1 MVTALP
7 TSHPITQFVLVTGG
21 AGYIGSHTVVEL
33 LQGGFNVIIVDN
45 LTNSSK
51 VALQQVSK
59 ITGRNDFLF
68 YEADVTD
75 EPALAAIFARHSIVS
90 VIHFAGVKSVT
101 ESVSNPLKYYHIN
114 FQGTA
119 TLLKCMTAAG
129 CSNLI
134 FSSSA
139 TVYGHPEYVPI
150 DEKHPARP
158 INPYGRSK
166 YMAEELIRDYCAANP
181 TLNATILRYFNP
193 IGAHPSGLIGEDPR
207 GVPANLLPYITQV
220 LCGRLQQ
227 LSVYGSDYDTKDGS
241 GVRDFIHVVDLAK
254 GHISAMKSM
263 QKKRNSGCVIYNMG
277 TGTGYSVFE
286 MVRVMEEVS
295 GKPVPLKVQP
305 RRPGDSAVSV
315 AQATLVEREIG
326 WRTTLGL
333 KDMCQHA
340 WNWQCKNPL
349 GFSSVVD
356 ASSSSFGLDASAP
369 ALITMGSL
377 LILLGVSLGAS
388 VFVAPKT
395 RFPSIIIGFLAMSTV
410 IQILLWNVE
419 PETLYPQRIIVYII
433 SWVASGIAGA
443 LLLYYQPITTATF
456 SCAFC
461 GFLVGEWIMAFQT
474 GSLIKTTSI
483 RLVFLLTTTLIP
495 AIASFFSRAGD
506 SLLISTSAA
515 MTPFIVGLGID
526 LVGKFGLTEGLL
538 AFITVGTRGRII
550 TPQYIADTPKF
561 ILLGVTGFLGLSL
574 LLIHAFV
581 VKPAAKKEQK
591 IFYVT
596 V

>member
-1 MVTALP
+1 ALKQVT
-7 TSHPITQFVLVTGG
+7 
-21 AGYIGSHTVVEL
+21 
-33 LQGGFNVIIVDN
+33 
-45 LTNSSK
+45 
-51 VALQQVSK
+51 K
-59 ITGRNDFLF
+59 ITGRDDFLF
-68 YEADVTD
+68 YKADVTN
-75 EPALAAIFARHSIVS
+75 EEQLADVFARHNIVS

-129 CSNLI
+129 CNNLI

-181 TLNATILRYFNP
+181 TLSATILRYFNP

-263 QKKRNSGCVIYNMG
+263 QKKKSGCSMYNMG

-286 MVRVMEEVS
+286 MVRAMEEVS
-295 GKPVPLKVQP
+295 GKPVPLKIQP

-315 AQATLVEREIG
+315 AQATHVETELG
-326 WRTTLGL
+326 WKTQLTL

-340 WNWQCKNPL
+340 WNWQCMNPL
-349 GFSSVVD
+349 GYSSVE
-356 ASSSSFGLDASAP
+356 AA
-369 ALITMGSL
+369 
-377 LILLGVSLGAS
+377 
-388 VFVAPKT
+388 
-395 RFPSIIIGFLAMSTV
+395 
-410 IQILLWNVE
+410 NVNE
-419 PETLYPQRIIVYII
+419 E
-433 SWVASGIAGA
+433 
-443 LLLYYQPITTATF
+443 
-456 SCAFC
+456 
-461 GFLVGEWIMAFQT
+461 
-474 GSLIKTTSI
+474 
-483 RLVFLLTTTLIP
+483 
-495 AIASFFSRAGD
+495 
-506 SLLISTSAA
+506 
-515 MTPFIVGLGID
+515 
-526 LVGKFGLTEGLL
+526 
-538 AFITVGTRGRII
+538 
-550 TPQYIADTPKF
+550 
-561 ILLGVTGFLGLSL
+561 
-574 LLIHAFV
+574 
-581 VKPAAKKEQK
+581 
-591 IFYVT
+591 
-596 V
+596 